1 MHRFEAMADKAT
13 VQKILC
19 RVRHGL
25 NPSQSAWAR
34 EEFLKTG
41 NLDVFLKKH
50 LETEMNHF
58 VELNQEHR
66 DFYGQ
71 EITDEVLDF
80 IKEIQPCLPLSG

>member
-1 MHRFEAMADKAT
+1 MRRFEANAQRDIAR
-13 VQKILC
+13 KIIC

-25 NPSQSAWAR
+25 TTSQSAWAR

-41 NLDVFLKKH
+41 NLDLFLKKH
-50 LETEMNHF
+50 LDAEMEHF
-58 VELNQEHR
+58 IELNREHR